1 MNIGAILTL
10 ASGQNESEARD
21 SNASGSK
28 QFGSRS
34 LGTIDVLGASLLQ
47 RTRHKLEQLG
57 SLPPRV
63 LTESNG
69 SSQFLPP
76 RSTRSTRFVE
86 EWEQAVAEFVQGGAE
101 ILILGRVSAYT
112 DINYR
117 ALLKYHVN
125 NKSVLTQAYSG
136 AESIDIAVV
145 STKLLRNGNGNGYRS
160 TLSAAIPQQ
169 TKFSYSGYL
178 NRLRNMQDVHTL
190 MQDALHQRCGLQ
202 PVGREFSQGVW
213 LGDGAELDAAA
224 LMSHPV
230 YIGARSRIEAG
241 CTITSASSIERDCHI
256 DCGTT
261 VRDSLVLP
269 QTYIG
274 LGLDVNRAV
283 AAPEV
288 LFHIDRNIEIN
299 IRDARLIGK
308 TTRSLPFL
316 SSMGS
321 FITDTWSEWTQ

>member
-21 SNASGSK
+21 SNASK

-76 RSTRSTRFVE
+76 RSTRATRFVE

-241 CTITSASSIERDCHI
+241 CAITSASSIERDCHI

-274 LGLDVNRAV
+274 LGLDLSRAI

-308 TTRSLPFL
+308 TTRSFPFL